1 MSLLELIPIVGF
13 TGMILIII
21 NENDNKRKEE
31 MKKQINNMMKMKMK
45 REKMKKDMQIQVF
58 LRKFI
63 DEIPDLS
70 YYEAMQLK
78 NKLGQIYLE
87 WNDE

>member
-1 MSLLELIPIVGF
+1 MSLELIIPCYALY
-13 TGMILIII
+13 LI
-21 NENDNKRKEE
+21 D
-31 MKKQINNMMKMKMK
+31 
-45 REKMKKDMQIQVF
+45 KKDKEGLKERIEKWEKLKLKIKDRQKQHEKQVF
-58 LRKFI
+58 IRKFI

-70 YYEAMQLK
+70 YYEAVQLK

>member
-1 MSLLELIPIVGF
+1 MSLLIDIPIAVIGGMFCLTVLKCIKDNNKIIIDESIKRNNELI
-13 TGMILIII
+13 
-21 NENDNKRKEE
+21 
-31 MKKQINNMMKMKMK
+31 KKQ
-45 REKMKKDMQIQVF
+45 VF
-58 LRKFI
+58 IRKFI

-70 YYEAMQLK
+70 YYEAVQLK

>member
-13 TGMILIII
+13 AGMILII
-21 NENDNKRKEE
+21 NEKDNKRKEE
-31 MKKQINNMMKMKMK
+31 MKKQINNIMKIKIK
-45 REKMKKDMQIQVF
+45 REKMKKDMQKQVF
-58 LRKFI
+58 IRKFI

>member
-31 MKKQINNMMKMKMK
+31 MKKHIN
-45 REKMKKDMQIQVF
+45 KMKKMRKDMQKQVF
-58 LRKFI
+58 IRKFI

-70 YYEAMQLK
+70 YYEAMQLN
-78 NKLGQIYLE
+78 NKLKQIYLE

>member
-1 MSLLELIPIVGF
+1 
-13 TGMILIII
+13 
-21 NENDNKRKEE
+21 
-31 MKKQINNMMKMKMK
+31 
-45 REKMKKDMQIQVF
+45 MQKQVF
-58 LRKFI
+58 IRIFI

-78 NKLGQIYLE
+78 NKLGQIYVE